1 MISRLRS
8 RKFAAILGALALGG
22 CITTSLPYMRAET
35 AQRLAAPAWMAKRD
49 IPAGAFLLRSYERM
63 HERHKPANIYIGGHG
78 LEASHQA
85 EFAKNPTPRNPLALH
100 LATKDSADNV
110 AYIAQPCQ
118 FTGMADGSDCTD
130 TNIWQDAR
138 YSEDKLASMN
148 TALDDIARRYDI
160 TGFHLIGY
168 DGGAAVAALLS
179 AQRKDVLSLRTVAG
193 VLDARAHTALRG
205 KEPLK
210 ASANPADF
218 AQDLMNTP
226 QFHFIGAQ
234 DNFVPPAI
242 FHSYMQSMPPNPCVQ
257 SMLVQEAGHEDGW
270 VNKWPELLKL
280 PVTCYNGNAPEGFAA
295 IDTPNAPV
303 FIVEPSKPEKP

>member
-49 IPAGAFLLRSYERM
+49 IHAGTFLLRSYERM

-78 LEASHQA
+78 LESSYPG
-85 EFAKNPTPRNPLALH
+85 EFAKDPTPRNPIALH
-100 LATKDSADNV
+100 LATKDSTDNV
-110 AYIAQPCQ
+110 AYIALPCQ

-168 DGGAAVAALLS
+168 DGGAAIATLLS

-193 VLDARAHTALRG
+193 ILDTRAHATLRM
-205 KEPLK
+205 KEAP
-210 ASANPADF
+210 ASSSNPADF

-234 DNFVPPAI
+234 DNFVPPAV

-280 PVTCYNGNAPEGFAA
+280 PVTCLNGNAPEGFAA